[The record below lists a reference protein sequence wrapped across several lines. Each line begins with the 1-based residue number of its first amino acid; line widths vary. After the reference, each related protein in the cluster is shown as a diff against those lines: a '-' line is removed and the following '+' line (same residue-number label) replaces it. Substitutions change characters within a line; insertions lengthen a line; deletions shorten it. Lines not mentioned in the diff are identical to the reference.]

1 MSILIIPDI
10 HGRIFWKNAIEKHF
24 NDVSKTVFLGDFLD
38 SYPWE
43 GITRKDAIR
52 NFQEVI
58 DFKSEN
64 KDKVILLLGNHD
76 LPYIDKRNFYS
87 RSRYDSSN
95 AYHIEEMFRSHRSLF
110 QMAYEEL
117 INDKRYLFT
126 HAGLQ
131 KGWYDNNKKIIGEL
145 TVENLNKLL
154 DVPHGIRSLCEAS
167 WIRGGTDK
175 FGSIVWNDLRDM
187 HSRINQDIPWEYQV
201 FGHTMLDDD
210 HPLITKQFA
219 CIDCKKAVIINDDGG
234 FVEC

>member
-1 MSILIIPDI
+1 MILCIGDV
-10 HGRIFWKNAIEKHF
+10 HGRQFWKKAVEDNIDKVDKIIF
-24 NDVSKTVFLGDFLD
+24 IGDYLD

-52 NFQEVI
+52 NFQEII

-76 LPYIDKRNFYS
+76 LPYIDKRNFDS

-110 QMAYEEL
+110 QLAHEEL
-117 INDKRYLFT
+117 ISDKRYLFT

-167 WIRGGTDK
+167 WLRGGTDK

-187 HSRINQDIPWEYQV
+187 HSRINQDIPWEYQI

>member
-1 MSILIIPDI
+1 MNT
-10 HGRIFWKNAIEKHF
+10 K
-24 NDVSKTVFLGDFLD
+24 
-38 SYPWE
+38 
-43 GITRKDAIR
+43 
-52 NFQEVI
+52 
-58 DFKSEN
+58 
-64 KDKVILLLGNHD
+64 D
-76 LPYIDKRNFYS
+76 LPYIDKRKFDS

-95 AYHIEEMFRSHRSLF
+95 AYHIEEMFRSHRSFF
-110 QMAYEEL
+110 QLAYEEL

-154 DVPHGIRSLCEAS
+154 DVPYGIRSLCEAS
-167 WIRGGTDK
+167 WLRGGTDK

-187 HSRINQDIPWEYQV
+187 HSRINQDIPWEYQI